1 MRIGYSYWGFLGDR
15 KLDANGKEL
24 SAPDG
29 NATYS
34 WSLIWEMQRR
44 GHTVLAMQ
52 EDRDYPAWKMWGTLN
67 FEAFSQMKR
76 TEAYTAL
83 KHTFGSSEILPELDV
98 LLVEWRFPIP
108 GRNCEVTQDL
118 HPQTGMPIFSYNPAV
133 HQPDFARQV
142 ELLRHYSEK
151 KTKIIIWDLDHKLTE
166 ENEKNW
172 KIDAIFET
180 SVTPLKLHKERIRV
194 EPPFIISDLMQHPT
208 LPPDHTR
215 KLVYIGSRYERDD
228 VIDEWI
234 QPASLRY
241 RGEIEFHGKWDDEAK
256 ARWPHVK
263 MEKRCTVVDFRRIYG
278 TAGACPLLAKR
289 SYLESG
295 FITPRPW
302 EALLFGTIPIGLSSM
317 KGIEQYVTFIAQD
330 SLDMID
336 LADTLIDDGVEHR
349 DDMRRA
355 NVEKLEF
362 MDARYFVDK
371 IEAVVQTSS

>member
-15 KLDANGKEL
+15 KLGADGKEI

-52 EDRDYPAWKMWGTLN
+52 EDRDYQAWKMWGTLN

-76 TEAYTAL
+76 TEAYTNL
-83 KHTFGSSEILPELDV
+83 KHTFGSSEILPKLDI

-108 GRNCEVTQDL
+108 GRNCSESDGT
-118 HPQTGMPIFSYNPAV
+118 TYSYNENE
-133 HQPDFARQV
+133 HQPDYHRQMQM
-142 ELLRHYSEK
+142 LLHYK
-151 KTKIIIWDLDHKLTE
+151 TKGTKIIFWDLDHKLTE
-166 ENEKNW
+166 HDERHWNP
-172 KIDAIFET
+172 DAIFET
-180 SVTPLKLHKERIRV
+180 SVTPLKLFKERTRV

-208 LPPDHTR
+208 LPPDHSR

-234 QPASLRY
+234 KPASLRY
-241 RGEIEFHGKWDDEAK
+241 PGEIEFHGKWDDEAK
-256 ARWPHVK
+256 ARWPQVK
-263 MEKRCTVVDFRRIYG
+263 MEKRCAVVDFRQIYG

-317 KGIEQYVTFIAQD
+317 KGIEQYVTFVAQD

-336 LADTLIDDGVEHR
+336 LADTLIDNGVEYR
-349 DDMRRA
+349 DEMRRA

-362 MDARYFVDK
+362 MDARHFVDK
-371 IEAVVQTSS
+371 VENVAG